1 MAHLP
6 YIFFLI
12 LPIFSF
18 RKPVPAFLPSWCH
31 KMTNYTTPN
40 LNFWPLGIRK
50 NRFFLKEN
58 LKTPFFFFWKPDFLQ
73 SWPILISRSSFF
85 ENQIS
90 RTRLLHNIPLLKS
103 PHLKVIPTPPP
114 QLKMPAEG
122 ERGCFFLVF
131 LPHSRVR
138 ADFLWYPADFVS
150 VWGLPTHPLLHI
162 KTNLIRRRLFRS
174 IVVRCAHIR
183 K

>member
-58 LKTPFFFFWKPDFLQ
+58 LKTPFFFFLETWLFTIVTHPHFKEQLFWKPDFPNQTAPQHSIIKVTPSQGNSNTPSPTQNACRGGKGVLFLGF
-73 SWPILISRSSFF
+73 SSTLSCSSRFSLIS
-85 ENQIS
+85 S
-90 RTRLLHNIPLLKS
+90 RFRQCVGAAN
-103 PHLKVIPTPPP
+103 PPP
-114 QLKMPAEG
+114 SSYK
-122 ERGCFFLVF
+122 
-131 LPHSRVR
+131 
-138 ADFLWYPADFVS
+138 
-150 VWGLPTHPLLHI
+150 
-162 KTNLIRRRLFRS
+162 N
-174 IVVRCAHIR
+174 
-183 K
+183 